1 MGGKYLCV
9 KRSRGGMGRILKK
22 GNIFCT
28 IQCEYILFCV
38 RHKRDD
44 VVGDTDD
51 NRMEKKENV
60 SSKNIFSSIILT
72 KKMRFSEEKEK

>member
-1 MGGKYLCV
+1 M

-22 GNIFCT
+22 SILFCT

-72 KKMRFSEEKEK
+72 KKMRFSEEKGK